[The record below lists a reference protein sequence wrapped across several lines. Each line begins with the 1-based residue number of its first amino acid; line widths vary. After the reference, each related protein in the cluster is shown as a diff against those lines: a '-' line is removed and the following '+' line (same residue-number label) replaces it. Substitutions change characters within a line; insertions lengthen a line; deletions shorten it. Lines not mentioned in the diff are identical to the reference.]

1 MKVINTALAGNPVNW
16 IKVNVM
22 ALTAFLG
29 LYLIFS
35 LVNPPS
41 EEA

>member
-22 ALTAFLG
+22 ALTGFLG
-29 LYLIFS
+29 LYLILS
-35 LVNPPS
+35 LINPPK
-41 EEA
+41 EDI

>member
-22 ALTAFLG
+22 ALTGFFA
-29 LYLIFS
+29 LYLILS
-35 LVNPPS
+35 LINPPK
-41 EEA
+41 EEI